1 MKRIIIKLINDP
13 EVLVLTDDVTIETDE
28 YIKELSNLF
37 QSEKVLFLK
46 TTHENILIKP
56 STIQYIKVFDVQ
68 KRGKK
73 KQTEVDG
80 ISQDEIDN
88 TIVDEEII
96 DGE

>member
-1 MKRIIIKLINDP
+1 MKRIIIKLNNDP
-13 EVLVLTDDVTIETDE
+13 EVLTLTDDVEVDTDI
-28 YIKELSNLF
+28 YIKDLSNLF

-56 STIQYIKVFDVQ
+56 STIQYIKVSDIQ

-73 KQTEVDG
+73 KQSEDDG

-88 TIVDEEII
+88 VLTDEIVP
-96 DGE
+96 GE